1 MQTHR
6 QQDEWETVFQAVPQP
21 LFILSPGYDVISVN
35 RAALRVLNKRT
46 SQVVGRKCY
55 RLFHAADGP
64 VENCPLK
71 QLLSGGIPE
80 TAEIHMQTAGGT
92 YLVSCTPI
100 YDRTGAL
107 MKVLHMA
114 VDITARRKAEM
125 ELRKSADVLRGLM
138 KATQETLL
146 LVDTTGTVIMAN
158 EVVAGRLGTSVQA
171 LIGSSL
177 YDHFPSDVAMT
188 RRAAHDE
195 VVATGQ
201 PVHFVDARAGRYY
214 ASHAYPV
221 FSGDGA
227 VSQIAIFAHDVTQLK
242 QDEKKLQESEE
253 RYRAA
258 IEKSNDGVVIVQAG
272 KLIFCNRKFVEILRY
287 DTAGEINAAGIASI
301 VHPEDR
307 ERVVDY
313 ARRRQRGEPAPPQ
326 YEMRLVRKDGSTV
339 HTESSSARIIVD
351 GEPASLGFIR
361 DITERKEAEEERMK
375 LSSAVETA
383 GEGIFMLTPDGRY
396 SYANA
401 AWLGIFGF
409 TEKEILGQSSGVTRP
424 ASYPESLR
432 RAIWAE
438 LEAGNTWSGR
448 QTRARKDGRPIEVE
462 TTIAPVKDVSGT
474 IIHYVGVE
482 RDITRQLEIEAQFLQ
497 AQKMEAIGTL
507 AGGVAHDFN
516 NILTVI
522 MGFGNMIQDNIELS
536 DRIKPYI
543 DQIVASCAKAADLTR
558 SLLAYS
564 RKQAIALEA
573 HRMGELV
580 ANTANLLKRLLPEDV
595 DLKLDL
601 ENRHA
606 VALVDVTQIDQVL
619 MNLATNARDAMPHG
633 GTITIRLRTTQLDAS
648 FSDSHGFGKPGSY
661 IQLSVADTGTGMD
674 EKTLARI
681 FDPFFTTKEVGQGT
695 GLGLS
700 SVYGI
705 VKQHKG
711 YITVASAPLRGT
723 VFDIY
728 LPLAKGTVVPGNIEK
743 APVVG
748 GTETILVVEDDAD
761 VRQMLVAVLAGQNY
775 TILAAADGED
785 AINIFNAHEKEID
798 LIILDIIMPGMNG
811 KEVLDEI
818 TSTSPG
824 VKAIFMSGYAGDIL
838 FAKGVRHEGIE
849 FMQKP
854 ISVPDL
860 LGRIRQV
867 LDR

>member
-1 MQTHR
+1 
-6 QQDEWETVFQAVPQP
+6 
-21 LFILSPGYDVISVN
+21 
-35 RAALRVLNKRT
+35 
-46 SQVVGRKCY
+46 
-55 RLFHAADGP
+55 
-64 VENCPLK
+64 
-71 QLLSGGIPE
+71 
-80 TAEIHMQTAGGT
+80 
-92 YLVSCTPI
+92 
-100 YDRTGAL
+100 
-107 MKVLHMA
+107 
-114 VDITARRKAEM
+114 
-125 ELRKSADVLRGLM
+125 
-138 KATQETLL
+138 
-146 LVDTTGTVIMAN
+146 
-158 EVVAGRLGTSVQA
+158 
-171 LIGSSL
+171 
-177 YDHFPSDVAMT
+177 
-188 RRAAHDE
+188 
-195 VVATGQ
+195 
-201 PVHFVDARAGRYY
+201 
-214 ASHAYPV
+214 
-221 FSGDGA
+221 
-227 VSQIAIFAHDVTQLK
+227 VSQLVIFAHDVTRLK
-242 QDEKKLQESEE
+242 QDERKLQESEE

-258 IEKSNDGVVIVQAG
+258 IENSNDGVVIVRAG
-272 KLIFCNRKFVEILRY
+272 KLLFCNRKFVEMLGY
-287 DTAGEINAAGIASI
+287 DTAGEIDALQIASI
-301 VHPEDR
+301 IHPEDR
-307 ERVVDY
+307 ARAVKY
-313 ARRRQRGEPAPPQ
+313 ARRRQRGEPAPAQ
-326 YEMRLVRKDGSTV
+326 YEMRLLRKDGGTV
-339 HTESSSARIIVD
+339 HAESSSARIIID

-361 DITERKEAEEERMK
+361 DITERKEVEEERMK

-383 GEGIFMLTPDGRY
+383 GEGIFMLTTDRRY

-401 AWLGIFGF
+401 AWRGIFGF
-409 TEKEILGQSSGVTRP
+409 TEKEILGQSSAATRS

-432 RAIWAE
+432 KAIWTQ

-448 QTRARKDGRPIEVE
+448 QTRTRKDGTPVEVE
-462 TTIAPVKDVSGT
+462 TTIAPVKDGAGA
-474 IIHYVGVE
+474 IIQYVGVE

-522 MGFGNMIQDNIELS
+522 MGFGNMIQDNIEIS

-564 RKQAIALEA
+564 RKQSIALEA

-580 ANTANLLKRLLPEDV
+580 TNTANLLKRLLPEDV

-601 ENRHA
+601 REPHA
-606 VALVDVTQIDQVL
+606 VALVDVAQIDQVL

-633 GTITIRLRTTQLDAS
+633 GTLTIRLRTTQLDSS

-661 IQLSVADTGTGMD
+661 VQLSVADTGTGMD

-681 FDPFFTTKEVGQGT
+681 FDPFFTTKEVGRGT

-728 LPLAKGTVVPGNIEK
+728 LPLAKGTVVPENI
-743 APVVG
+743 ASGPAVG
-748 GTETILVVEDDAD
+748 GTEAILVVEDDTD
-761 VRQMLVAVLAGQNY
+761 VRRMLVAVLTGQDY
-775 TILAAADGED
+775 TILEAVDGDD
-785 AINIFNAHEKEID
+785 AINVFNAHKEEID
-798 LIILDIIMPGMNG
+798 LIILDVIMPGMNG

-818 TSTSPG
+818 RRTSPA

-838 FAKGVRHEGIE
+838 FIKGVKDEGIE

-860 LGRIRQV
+860 LGRIRHV
-867 LDR
+867 LDT

>member
-1 MQTHR
+1 MQKH
-6 QQDEWETVFQAVPQP
+6 QHQDEWETIFQAVSQP
-21 LFILSPGYDVISVN
+21 LFVLSPAYEVISVN
-35 RAALRVLNKRT
+35 REALRVLNKRK
-46 SQVVGRKCY
+46 SQVLGRKCY
-55 RLFHAADGP
+55 RLFHAVDAP

-71 QLLSGGIPE
+71 QLLSGGTPE
-80 TAEIHMQTAGGT
+80 TAEIDMQTAGGT

-100 YDRTGAL
+100 YDDSGTL
-107 MKVLHMA
+107 TKVLHMA
-114 VDITARRKAEM
+114 VDVTARRKAEL
-125 ELRKSADVLRGLM
+125 ELRESEGVLRGLM

-158 EVVAGRLGTSVQA
+158 EVVARRLDTSVEA
-171 LIGSSL
+171 LVGSNL
-177 YDHFPSDVAMT
+177 YSHLSPDVAMS
-188 RRAAHDE
+188 RKAAHDG

-201 PVHFVDARAGRYY
+201 PIHFVDAREGRYY
-214 ASHAYPV
+214 ESHVYPV

-227 VSQIAIFAHDVTQLK
+227 VSRIAIFAHDVTQMK

-258 IEKSNDGVVIVQAG
+258 IDKSNDGVVIVQAA
-272 KLIFCNRKFVEILRY
+272 KLLFCNRKFVEMLGY
-287 DTAGEINAAGIASI
+287 DTGREINAAGIASI

-307 ERVVDY
+307 ERVVGY
-313 ARRRQRGEPAPPQ
+313 ARSRQAGKPAPAQ
-326 YEMRLVRKDGSTV
+326 YEMRLVRKDGSIIQ
-339 HTESSSARIIVD
+339 TESSSARIIVD

-375 LSSAVETA
+375 LSSAIETA
-383 GEGIFMLTPDGRY
+383 GEGIFMLTPDMRY

-401 AWLGIFGF
+401 AWRGIFGF
-409 TEKEILGQSSGVTRP
+409 TDSEILGQSSAATRP
-424 ASYPESLR
+424 AHYPESLR
-432 RAIWAE
+432 KAIWAE

-448 QTRARKDGRPIEVE
+448 QTRARRDGTSVEVE
-462 TTIAPVKDVSGT
+462 TTIAPVKDASGT

-573 HRMGELV
+573 HRIGELV

-595 DLKLDL
+595 ELKLDL
-601 ENRHA
+601 GDGHA
-606 VALVDVTQIDQVL
+606 VAMVDVTQIDQVL

-633 GTITIRLRTTQLDAS
+633 GTITMRLRTTKLDSS
-648 FSDSHGFGKPGSY
+648 FSDSHGFGRPGSY
-661 IQLSVADTGTGMD
+661 VQLSVADTGTGMD
-674 EKTLARI
+674 ENTLARI

-705 VKQHKG
+705 VKQHRG

-728 LPLAKGTVVPGNIEK
+728 LPLAKGTVVPENIDN
-743 APVVG
+743 APAVG

-761 VRQMLVAVLAGQNY
+761 VRRMLVAVLTGQNY
-775 TILAAADGED
+775 TILHAVDGDD
-785 AINIFNAHEKEID
+785 AINVFDAHKNEID
-798 LIILDIIMPGMNG
+798 LIILDVVMPGMNG
-811 KEVLDEI
+811 REVLDEI
-818 TSTSPG
+818 RRTAPN

-838 FAKGVRHEGIE
+838 FAKGIRDEGVE

-860 LGRIRQV
+860 LSRIRQV
-867 LDR
+867 LER